1 MSEKTLK
8 FNNIRLNKK
17 EFHKS
22 KEPIDLMSVNVDQI
36 VVSDKFKH
44 SDEGFK
50 YFIGYQEG
58 DIVKTLCI
66 ILPQMS
72 GYIKY
77 FENGSKIMSFFVK
90 DDEVWKKYHEIW
102 DVIKNKLSIEFHSEP
117 GYDQKYL
124 KGKVREFD
132 GKIKTNFLGD
142 KVPKENE
149 HYTCIACITIDSVMR
164 MEKKNYSQVYL
175 DECKYR
181 MKKIK

>member
-44 SDEGFK
+44 SDEGYK
-50 YFIGYQEG
+50 YFISYQE
-58 DIVKTLCI
+58 DEIVKPLCI

-77 FENGSKIMSFFVK
+77 FKYGSPSMYFLIK
-90 DDEVWKKYHEIW
+90 DEEVGG
-102 DVIKNKLSIEFHSEP
+102 DTNKF
-117 GYDQKYL
+117 G
-124 KGKVREFD
+124 
-132 GKIKTNFLGD
+132 
-142 KVPKENE
+142 
-149 HYTCIACITIDSVMR
+149 MW
-164 MEKKNYSQVYL
+164 
-175 DECKYR
+175 
-181 MKKIK
+181 